1 MLTQCWGCNGQLFS
15 QTGVKKKKK
24 QAESSPQSETWT
36 AGKWSS
42 SSCPP
47 VWSSVTEEM
56 TAPESDWVSG
66 WKIWLQWFHFTPPP
80 IPLPPMALFN
90 HSPNC
95 QIIMLIPGRTPPGGC
110 EFSSVSG
117 GDFAFSALIWT
128 TLFPAAVCRTLW
140 ATRTCREAAT
150 EETHLE
156 SLLLLTHTHIDI
168 MIHTWPSAHLLGQRS
183 RRSQGQIQTHKS
195 PISLDNPQDRRILS
209 LKCPEKKLK
218 IYFTNVYFRNFLKAL
233 LVKPDDKKHW
243 HVLQLFVCCISTV
256 WDQRSVWNKK
266 NIKQKKKIK
275 WTKCTVR
282 NISEIYHR
290 GQKKQKTII
299 NKKETVLNDM
309 FL

>member
-1 MLTQCWGCNGQLFS
+1 MKLQFLSPGLVQCDWGNDC
-15 QTGVKKKKK
+15 
-24 QAESSPQSETWT
+24 TW
-36 AGKWSS
+36 
-42 SSCPP
+42 
-47 VWSSVTEEM
+47 VRLSVRM
-56 TAPESDWVSG
+56 KNMVAVVS
-66 WKIWLQWFHFTPPP
+66 LYPPP

-266 NIKQKKKIK
+266 NIKQKKK
-275 WTKCTVR
+275 
-282 NISEIYHR
+282 N
-290 GQKKQKTII
+290 QM
-299 NKKETVLNDM
+299 NKVYR
-309 FL
+309 